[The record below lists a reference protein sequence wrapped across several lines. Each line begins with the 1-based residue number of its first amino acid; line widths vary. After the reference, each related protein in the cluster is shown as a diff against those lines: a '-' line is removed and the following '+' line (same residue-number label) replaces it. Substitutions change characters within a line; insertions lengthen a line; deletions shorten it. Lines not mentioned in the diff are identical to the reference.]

1 MQYATFSR
9 NFRPSIIINYLLIK
23 IGKRRKEKK
32 GDGGRR
38 KEKEGEGRRWKEKE
52 GEGRRSKASQ
62 GYQRRSSSHDNE
74 PTTPQITM
82 HPLNIP

>member
-38 KEKEGEGRRWKEKE
+38 KEKVGDGRRRKEKE
-52 GEGRRSKASQ
+52 GEARRVRDTNVDPPPTITNPLPPKSQ
-62 GYQRRSSSHDNE
+62 CTLLTFLEY
-74 PTTPQITM
+74 
-82 HPLNIP
+82 